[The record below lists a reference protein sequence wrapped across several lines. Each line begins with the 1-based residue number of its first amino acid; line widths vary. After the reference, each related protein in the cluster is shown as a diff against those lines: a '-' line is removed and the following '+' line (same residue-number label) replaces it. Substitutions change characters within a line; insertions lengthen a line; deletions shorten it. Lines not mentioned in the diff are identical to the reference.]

1 MCDEDQPLVECFFV
15 VGATLELED
24 DSCCSAQ
31 FLLDVSLVAIIKHD
45 A

>member
-1 MCDEDQPLVECFFV
+1 MCDEDQPLECFFV
-15 VGATLELED
+15 VGAIFELEG

-31 FLLDVSLVAIIKHD
+31 FVLDVSWVAIIKHD